1 MYFGIAGNVA
11 PPAATASAPPTS
23 FPEKSYSP
31 RRSRDL
37 AELVQQH
44 LIEGVRELH
53 PGAQDM
59 GVKRAKFQVLLEAT
73 MPSVLTEISF
83 LTNEREAALLSTDE
97 YLDPRSRM
105 RCFNRSS
112 SINRLSRCPPV

>member
-1 MYFGIAGNVA
+1 M
-11 PPAATASAPPTS
+11 
-23 FPEKSYSP
+23 
-31 RRSRDL
+31 
-37 AELVQQH
+37 
-44 LIEGVRELH
+44 H

-97 YLDPRSRM
+97 YLDQISDALLQ
-105 RCFNRSS
+105 
-112 SINRLSRCPPV
+112 SILEYQQALSLPPPV

>member
-1 MYFGIAGNVA
+1 
-11 PPAATASAPPTS
+11 
-23 FPEKSYSP
+23 
-31 RRSRDL
+31 
-37 AELVQQH
+37 
-44 LIEGVRELH
+44 LH

-97 YLDPRSRM
+97 YLDQISDALLQSILEYQQALSLPPRVSADG
-105 RCFNRSS
+105 N
-112 SINRLSRCPPV
+112 